1 MQKTV
6 NKEEKLLNIVK
17 YAIHII
23 FIVCIYLTIRWSD
36 WPTVNNIFL
45 NIYLS
50 IKERL
55 IQPHLIR

>member
-36 WPTVNNIFL
+36 WPTVNNIFFE
-45 NIYLS
+45 YLFVH
-50 IKERL
+50 KGEVD
-55 IQPHLIR
+55 

>member
-36 WPTVNNIFL
+36 WPTVNNIF
-45 NIYLS
+45 
-50 IKERL
+50 
-55 IQPHLIR
+55 

>member
-23 FIVCIYLTIRWSD
+23 FYIYSM
-36 WPTVNNIFL
+36 
-45 NIYLS
+45 YLFDN
-50 IKERL
+50 
-55 IQPHLIR
+55 